1 MAYSFRCADLG
12 TDCAGAFTTAAE
24 PELIEHFTLHASLA
38 HPEMDLKPD
47 IVEQI
52 RGLVRIV

>member
-1 MAYSFRCADLG
+1 MAHSFRCADLG
-12 TDCAGAFTTAAE
+12 TDCPGVFITTTE

-38 HPEMDLKPD
+38 HPEMDLTPD
-47 IVEQI
+47 VVEQI

>member
-1 MAYSFRCADLG
+1 LG
-12 TDCAGAFTTAAE
+12 TDCPAEFTAATE

-47 IVEQI
+47 VVEQI
-52 RGLVRIV
+52 RGLVRVV

>member
-12 TDCAGAFTTAAE
+12 TDCPGAFITATE
-24 PELIEHFTLHASLA
+24 PELTEHFTLHASLA

-52 RGLVRIV
+52 RGLVRSV